1 MLPLPNLD
9 DRTFEQLVKEAR
21 RAIPKLLPEWTDENA
36 HDPGITMVEMLS
48 WLTEMQQY
56 YLNRITAHHERKFL
70 KLLGVR
76 QRPAE
81 SATADVTFS
90 GVDERIVLPKG
101 TRLIALDQPFETA
114 ETTTLLPV
122 KLEKLIVRTEESA
135 GDYTSSNAH
144 AGISYYAFGTDA
156 RAGSRLYIGFD
167 RELPAGM
174 DISLAVRLYD
184 GYPVPMAPEEAGEGR
199 RVTSVKVSWKYYGG
213 AGAEAEGG
221 SAGGEGWLPAEL
233 VRDETAHLSR
243 SGSVVLRLPAEMK
256 PMLVHPATDRRRY
269 WLACTLEQEGYELAP
284 RIERIALNTV
294 AAVQRETFGEDRLFD
309 ATGVAGLTLEFASH
323 WAYNGFV
330 QVQVGDPAR
339 GEWRDWRETA
349 ELAGCGP
356 DDAVYTVSRDPRR
369 KSVILTFGDG
379 GQGRIPPKGEGNV
392 RVVYGKP
399 AFLQTRW
406 LGRANGLP
414 GQTFELSLTGI
425 DATRFRLQI
434 GRTEPGEPDL
444 VWEDW
449 RMVKDFDHSGSYDR
463 HYVYDAAAGT
473 IRFGDNEAGIVPPI
487 GETDNVRIVS
497 LQTGGGQRGNV
508 KAGLI
513 AVIDTYDRKLREL
526 TVTNDFAATG
536 GTDPESLEDAKLRVH
551 KELRDPQR
559 AVTSDDYETIARRTP
574 GLRVAR
580 VKAIPLYAPGLRD
593 YPQAQA
599 PAQVTVA
606 VVPYGE
612 TAQPQASAGFLESV
626 RRHLDKHRLLTTEL
640 HVIPAAYIKITVH
653 AVVVVEP
660 QMKDETQ
667 LVLGELARLLSPL
680 DRPDGTRGWTFG
692 RSVYKGDIY
701 GAINRVKGV
710 SYIQDL
716 WLDFEGAG
724 ARRDAGGDIHIP
736 PYGLVYSG
744 EHEIELV
751 GKRDV

>member
-9 DRTFEQLVKEAR
+9 DRTFEQLVKDAR

-36 HDPGITMVEMLS
+36 HDPGITMVEMLA

-76 QRPAE
+76 QHAAE

-90 GVDERIVLPKG
+90 GVDELTVLPKG
-101 TRLIALDQPFETA
+101 TRLIALDQLFETA
-114 ETTTLLPV
+114 ATTTLLPV

-144 AGISYYAFGTDA
+144 AGISYYAFGTEA

-167 RELPAGM
+167 SALPAGT
-174 DISLAVRLYD
+174 DVALSIRLYD

-199 RVTSVKVSWKYYGG
+199 RVTSGKVSWKYYSG
-213 AGAEAEGG
+213 AGAEAADG
-221 SAGGEGWLPAEL
+221 GGEGWLPAEL
-233 VRDETAHLSR
+233 VWDETAHLSR

-294 AAVQRETFGEDRLFD
+294 AAVQRETFGEARLF
-309 ATGVAGLTLEFASH
+309 GGSGEAGFAIEFASH
-323 WAYNGFV
+323 WAYHGFV
-330 QVQVGDPAR
+330 QVQVGNPER

-349 ELAGCGP
+349 ELGGCGA
-356 DDAVYTVSRDPRR
+356 DDAVYTVSRDPQR
-369 KSVILTFGDG
+369 KSVVLTFGDG
-379 GQGRIPPKGEGNV
+379 SHGRIPPKGENNV

-399 AFLQTRW
+399 VFLQSRW

-414 GQTFELSLTGI
+414 GQTFELNQPGI
-425 DATRFRLQI
+425 IASKFLLQI

-449 RMVKDFDHSGSYDR
+449 RMAKDFDHSGSYDR
-463 HYVYDAAAGT
+463 HYVYDAAEGT

-536 GTDPESLEDAKLRVH
+536 GTEPESLEDAKLRVH
-551 KELRDPQR
+551 QELRDPQR
-559 AVTSDDYETIARRTP
+559 AVTSEDYETIARRTP

-640 HVIPAAYIKITVH
+640 HVIPAVYIKITVH

-660 QMKDETQ
+660 QMKDNTQ
-667 LVLGELARLLSPL
+667 LVRDELTQLLAPL
-680 DRPDGTRGWTFG
+680 DGPDGTKGWTFG

-710 SYIQDL
+710 SYVQDL

-724 ARRDAGGDIHIP
+724 ARRDAGGDIHLP
-736 PYGLVYSG
+736 PHGLVYSG
-744 EHEIELV
+744 EHEIEFV